1 MLIQY
6 QEMETRLQMLEN
18 ENVQI
23 IEDNNKQ
30 LDKGEYSEV
39 FVKTITRMK
48 SQRKA

>member
-18 ENVQI
+18 EKVQI

-30 LDKGEYSEV
+30 LDKGESFEL
-39 FVKTITRMK
+39 FVKTIIRMK
-48 SQRKA
+48 SQRKT